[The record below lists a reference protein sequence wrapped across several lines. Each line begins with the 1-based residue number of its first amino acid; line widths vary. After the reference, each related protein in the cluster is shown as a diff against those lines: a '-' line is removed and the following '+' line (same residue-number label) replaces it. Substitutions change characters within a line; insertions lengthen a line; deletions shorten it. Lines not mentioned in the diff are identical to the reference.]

1 LGESEFGTVWEGEA
15 FPGDKLCKQTFLPA
29 PQRDEEILALRVA
42 LIVGGS
48 LAVLQQLPKTA
59 ISRSLCKPYSF
70 KKCVEEGS
78 ITYSALK

>member
-1 LGESEFGTVWEGEA
+1 MGLSGKGKLSLH
-15 FPGDKLCKQTFLPA
+15 KLCKQALLAA

-42 LIVGGS
+42 LIAGGL

-59 ISRSLCKPYSF
+59 IFRSLSKPYLF